1 MQVPHARDLLSKLP
15 NRGNRDSHIDP
26 FPLPLQCHLRRQDLP
41 PGNLPPLAIASIGRI
56 LGVTQN
62 PQGCSHYFTY
72 QLNSKAKTALATY
85 RCLAPRRIPPLAI
98 AVILEVAAPARPPP
112 RRHLRRRRR
121 RPPLMTADPQ
131 GGEGD
136 PGPKVPV
143 ARAARMRGAR

>member
-1 MQVPHARDLLSKLP
+1 MLDIFYQSYLTGCVLIRICDT
-15 NRGNRDSHIDP
+15 
-26 FPLPLQCHLRRQDLP
+26 FPLPSQFHSRRQDLP

-98 AVILEVAAPARPPP
+98 AVILEVAAPVHPP
-112 RRHLRRRRR
+112 RLRCCICRQCR
-121 RPPLMTADPQ
+121 RPPSTMADLR
-131 GGEGD
+131 GRKGD
-136 PGPKVPV
+136 PALIVPMTH
-143 ARAARMRGAR
+143 AACTCGARQ